1 MTRKNKHT
9 SLTSELIETFLET
22 HQESKVFVLDTNILM
37 SDPDAIFK
45 FTDNV
50 VVIPD
55 MVIEELDN
63 HKKDSGDTGYN
74 VRHAH
79 RNFKRLRDNG
89 NLVHGVPTEH
99 GGIVIVAGS
108 KIDDGE
114 LVPAG
119 WDVKKPDNIILA
131 LARRLQLAM
140 PKAKVV
146 IVSNDTNMQ
155 IKADEIELFVEEY
168 LHERVEEDY
177 LLYTGRIEIP
187 INSEEF
193 ELFRREMHDD
203 LDGAEL
209 DADFWSAVAARRGV
223 NIKENAFVVLRDDV
237 TGGTLIGKVRNG
249 RVVPLQWTDSMP
261 YDITPRNVGQRFAI
275 EALMS
280 PSYEIPL
287 VILTG
292 PAGTA
297 KTFLTLACGLQQTMI
312 SKDYRR
318 ILLTR
323 ANVEFDKDIGALP
336 GTEEEKV
343 GPLMRGAMDNLELL
357 VDEKGVRK
365 KNVATENEISDKV
378 IELFD
383 RGYINVEA
391 LGFLRGRSVTRQ
403 YVFIDEA
410 QNTSASQMKGI
421 LTRAGEGTKII
432 ISGDLDQIDNP
443 RLDRHNNGLAYA
455 LKLMASDPLCAI
467 VGFSDK
473 ESTRSALAAKVAEK
487 IRGKQ

>member
-1 MTRKNKHT
+1 MPRKNKYAN
-9 SLTSELIETFLET
+9 LTSDLISVFLDM
-22 HQESKVFVLDTNILM
+22 HKDSKVFVLDTNILM
-37 SDPDAIFK
+37 SDPDAVFK

-55 MVIEELDN
+55 TVIEELDN

-79 RNFKRLRDNG
+79 RNLKALRDSG
-89 NLVHGVPTEH
+89 NLVHGVPTEG
-99 GGIVIVAGS
+99 GGIVIVS
-108 KIDDGE
+108 SSQTDDAA
-114 LVPAG
+114 LMPSG
-119 WDVKKPDNIILA
+119 WETKKPDNVILA
-131 LARRLQLAM
+131 LAKRLQLAI

-146 IVSNDTNMQ
+146 IVSNDTNAQ

-177 LLYTGRIEIP
+177 LSYTGRVDLSLT
-187 INSEEF
+187 NDEF
-193 ELFRREMHDD
+193 ELYLKYQHEEVSQSEVSGKFIEDIEARND
-203 LDGAEL
+203 LKL
-209 DADFWSAVAARRGV
+209 
-223 NIKENAFVVLRDDV
+223 KENEYIVLRNAD
-237 TGGTLIGKVRNG
+237 TGGTLIGKIQNHMI
-249 RVVPLQWTDSMP
+249 VPLQYDGSNP
-261 YDITPRNVGQRFAI
+261 YDITPRGLGQRFAI
-275 EALMS
+275 ESLMA
-280 PSYEIPL
+280 PAGKIPL

-297 KTFLTLACGLQQTMI
+297 KTFLTLACGLEQTMV

-318 ILLTR
+318 IVLTR

-343 GPLMRGAMDNLELL
+343 GPLMRGALDNLELL

-365 KNVATENEISDKV
+365 KNMATEDEISDKV
-378 IELFD
+378 MELFD
-383 RGYINVEA
+383 RGYLKVEA

-455 LKLMASDPLCAI
+455 LKLMANDPLCAV

-473 ESTRSALAAKVAEK
+473 ESTRSALAARVAEK
-487 IRGKQ
+487 IRGKS

>member
-1 MTRKNKHT
+1 MARKCKYASFT
-9 SLTSELIETFLET
+9 SDLIETFLDT
-22 HQESKVFVLDTNILM
+22 HHGSKVFVLDTNVLM
-37 SDPDAIFK
+37 ADPDAIFK

-50 VVIPD
+50 VVVSDI
-55 MVIEELDN
+55 VIEELDN

-79 RNFKRLRDNG
+79 RNLKNLRDSG
-89 NLVHGVPTEH
+89 NLVHGVSTENN
-99 GGIVIVAGS
+99 GLVIVAGS
-108 KIDDGE
+108 KVEDSE
-114 LVPAG
+114 LMPAG
-119 WDVKKPDNIILA
+119 WNAKKPDNIILA
-131 LARRLQLAM
+131 LAKRLQLAV

-146 IVSNDTNMQ
+146 IVSNDTNVQ

-177 LLYTGRIEIP
+177 LLYTGRIEILV
-187 INSEEF
+187 NSEEF
-193 ELFRREMHDD
+193 ELFRRAAHDD
-203 LDGAEL
+203 FDDAEL
-209 DADFWSAVAARRGV
+209 DEDFWTDVAARNGAIV
-223 NIKENAFVVLRDDV
+223 KENAFVILRDEA
-237 TGGTLIGKVRNG
+237 TNGTLIGKVKDG
-249 RVVPLQWTDSMP
+249 RVVPLQWTDSAP

-292 PAGTA
+292 SAGTA

-365 KNVATENEISDKV
+365 KNMATEDEISDKV
-378 IELFD
+378 MELFD
-383 RGYINVEA
+383 RGYLKVEA

-421 LTRAGEGTKII
+421 LTRAGEGTKIV
-432 ISGDLDQIDNP
+432 ISGDLEQIDNP

-455 LKLMASDPLCAI
+455 LKLMAGDPLCAVI
-467 VGFSDK
+467 GFSDK
-473 ESTRSALAAKVAEK
+473 ESTRSSLAAKVAEK
-487 IRGKQ
+487 IRSRQ